1 MRRNVLQGRRRPLHI
16 CRRREASTGLIEDNC
31 KINLEAFNHIS
42 EESWRTSS
50 REHSIRIRDILA
62 PGLTPLDH
70 PLNTGLQRQQRQRER
85 KEQRRKQRNLK
96 LENEQHFSAR
106 DSSPF
111 EKITALDPKHPVYNF
126 LIEYYGLKG
135 TKGVRRL
142 MKWPP
147 GISNS
152 TGGSFLEG
160 ATEQDFFTSFHAK
173 GAGVLNFGGVVFSP
187 MTFVYG
193 NEPNKFQQDRGV
205 DGRIVLENGQSGA
218 LGNQFRPPPSNGG
231 PLAPFLWYR
240 TLLQQTIHAT
250 PILHCYGLHEWAM
263 QYHPKTSQLPP
274 RSSKYQSH
282 LKLRIDQET
291 LNETVEQNTLFC
303 SHVDAYKFFKE
314 ALPKNQFGKRRL
326 PTAEERPEWL
336 LQSEQPACVHT
347 TMDLLKM
354 AMKLGPF
361 CDPNLFCRVL
371 EVVVDAR
378 SLDVAASP
386 YDVMDYGVDPIP
398 IETPQGRNEYK
409 QNQLELMKKAHPIRR
424 DLLQNYQQFLSTF

>member
-16 CRRREASTGLIEDNC
+16 RRRREASAALIEDNG
-31 KINLEAFNHIS
+31 KTNVEAFQHIPA
-42 EESWRTSS
+42 ESWRKSS
-50 REHSIRIRDILA
+50 QEHAVRIRDVLA

-85 KEQRRKQRNLK
+85 KEQKRKQRNLK
-96 LENEQHFSAR
+96 LANEGSPPFEP
-106 DSSPF
+106 SPF
-111 EKITALDPKHPVYNF
+111 ETITALDPKHPVYNF

-152 TGGSFLEG
+152 TEGIFLEG
-160 ATEQDFFTSFHAK
+160 ATEHDFFTSLHAK
-173 GAGVLNFGGVVFSP
+173 GAGLIDLGGVVFSP
-187 MTFVYG
+187 LAFVYG
-193 NEPNKFQQDRGV
+193 NDPNKFQQDRGV
-205 DGRIVLENGQSGA
+205 DGRIDLKKGQSGA
-218 LGNQFRPPPSNGG
+218 QGNQFRPPPSNGG

-240 TLLQQTIHAT
+240 TLLKRTLDAT

-274 RSSKYQSH
+274 PSSKYQSH

-314 ALPKNQFGKRRL
+314 ALPNNQFGKRRL
-326 PTAEERPEWL
+326 PSEDERPEWL

-347 TMDLLKM
+347 TMDLLKI

-361 CDPNLFCRVL
+361 CDSNLFCRVL

-386 YDVMDYGVDPIP
+386 YNVMDYGVDPIP

-424 DLLQNYQQFLSTF
+424 DLLQNYEQFLSTF